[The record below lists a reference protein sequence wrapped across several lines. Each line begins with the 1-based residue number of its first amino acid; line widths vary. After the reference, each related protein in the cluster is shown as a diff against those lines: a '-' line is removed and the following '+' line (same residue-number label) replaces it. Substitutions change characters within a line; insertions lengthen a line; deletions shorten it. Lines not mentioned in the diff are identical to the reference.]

1 MAYERILVIGSPG
14 SGKTTFSLELSKILG
29 VGVTHLDRL
38 FWRDN
43 WVNVSNDEFDSQLS
57 AVLESDSWII
67 DGNYSRTLDMR
78 LERCDTVFFLDYP
91 AAVSLSGY
99 FCRLLKYRGRSRAD
113 MGGYCPE
120 RPDFEFMRYILK
132 FNGTHRKELY
142 NKLKSMRG
150 RDVFI
155 FHSRRESARFLD
167 KLKKQKSG

>member
-78 LERCDTVFFLDYP
+78 LERCDTVFF
-91 AAVSLSGY
+91 SRLSG
-99 FCRLLKYRGRSRAD
+99 
-113 MGGYCPE
+113 GGVSVGL
-120 RPDFEFMRYILK
+120 FFAA
-132 FNGTHRKELY
+132 F
-142 NKLKSMRG
+142 
-150 RDVFI
+150 
-155 FHSRRESARFLD
+155 
-167 KLKKQKSG
+167 